1 MRFKPAPFKPDR
13 RERAAAQAAHP
24 LGARQVVAPWDAAPP
39 KPVAPPPRPASPPP
53 LAPPLNDPPSPPK
66 TAPPPSDP
74 SPQPSPTKHRP
85 ALVAPRLGSD
95 LSAAGLGT
103 MSFRSRSVDFWATIN
118 GGALVELYKVV
129 GSRDHARF
137 VAAAMQ
143 LHGLTEGQAND
154 ALARFAEEE
163 QWPIPSRTQSGGG
176 GAGPSGVTPRAV
188 VPATAPP
195 IVGPRP
201 NTLSLTR
208 PRSVEGAPHVSQS
221 GHGLRKVE
229 GIDWDGRDLAEHPL
243 GKSNL
248 VPQERRGSRDRGQPS
263 KLTKEGHQEK
273 ERFWARHGRQDID
286 RAGLPDRTLYA
297 RGGAM
302 LETAEMELDDGA
314 RRWGYDPR
322 FPLTYARYG
331 PGAGYQ

>member
-1 MRFKPAPFKPDR
+1 
-13 RERAAAQAAHP
+13 
-24 LGARQVVAPWDAAPP
+24 
-39 KPVAPPPRPASPPP
+39 
-53 LAPPLNDPPSPPK
+53 
-66 TAPPPSDP
+66 
-74 SPQPSPTKHRP
+74 
-85 ALVAPRLGSD
+85 
-95 LSAAGLGT
+95 

>member
-1 MRFKPAPFKPDR
+1 
-13 RERAAAQAAHP
+13 
-24 LGARQVVAPWDAAPP
+24 
-39 KPVAPPPRPASPPP
+39 
-53 LAPPLNDPPSPPK
+53 
-66 TAPPPSDP
+66 
-74 SPQPSPTKHRP
+74 
-85 ALVAPRLGSD
+85 
-95 LSAAGLGT
+95 

-143 LHGLTEGQAND
+143 LHGLTEGQATD

-229 GIDWDGRDLAEHPL
+229 DINWDGRDLAEHPL

-263 KLTKEGHQEK
+263 KLTKEGTK
-273 ERFWARHGRQDID
+273 KKALLGAARAARTSTAPASPTERCTPAAAR
-286 RAGLPDRTLYA
+286 
-297 RGGAM
+297 M

-314 RRWGYDPR
+314 RRWYDR
-322 FPLTYARYG
+322 ASLTYARYG

>member
-1 MRFKPAPFKPDR
+1 MGRGTAEAR
-13 RERAAAQAAHP
+13 CAAAQAGQP
-24 LGARQVVAPWDAAPP
+24 TTSCAA
-39 KPVAPPPRPASPPP
+39 AERPAV
-53 LAPPLNDPPSPPK
+53 AAQDR
-66 TAPPPSDP
+66 AAAGRA
-74 SPQPSPTKHRP
+74 SPQPSPTKHR
-85 ALVAPRLGSD
+85 ALVAPQLGSD

-201 NTLSLTR
+201 NMLSLTR

-221 GHGLRKVE
+221 GAGGGLRRVE
-229 GIDWDGRDLAEHPL
+229 DINWDGRDLAEHP
-243 GKSNL
+243 S
-248 VPQERRGSRDRGQPS
+248 GSRTSCRRSGEARAISQPS

-273 ERFWARHGRQDID
+273 ERFWARHGRQGHRPRRPPRPNAVRPRRRD
-286 RAGLPDRTLYA
+286 A
-297 RGGAM
+297 RDSG
-302 LETAEMELDDGA
+302 DGA
-314 RRWGYDPR
+314 RRWGSTVGLRPALPAHVR
-322 FPLTYARYG
+322 
-331 PGAGYQ
+331 

>member
-1 MRFKPAPFKPDR
+1 M
-13 RERAAAQAAHP
+13 
-24 LGARQVVAPWDAAPP
+24 GA
-39 KPVAPPPRPASPPP
+39 
-53 LAPPLNDPPSPPK
+53 
-66 TAPPPSDP
+66 T
-74 SPQPSPTKHRP
+74 
-85 ALVAPRLGSD
+85 
-95 LSAAGLGT
+95 
-103 MSFRSRSVDFWATIN
+103 SRNI
-118 GGALVELYKVV
+118 
-129 GSRDHARF
+129 
-137 VAAAMQ
+137 
-143 LHGLTEGQAND
+143 
-154 ALARFAEEE
+154 
-163 QWPIPSRTQSGGG
+163 
-176 GAGPSGVTPRAV
+176 
-188 VPATAPP
+188 
-195 IVGPRP
+195 
-201 NTLSLTR
+201 
-208 PRSVEGAPHVSQS
+208 
-221 GHGLRKVE
+221 
-229 GIDWDGRDLAEHPL
+229 L